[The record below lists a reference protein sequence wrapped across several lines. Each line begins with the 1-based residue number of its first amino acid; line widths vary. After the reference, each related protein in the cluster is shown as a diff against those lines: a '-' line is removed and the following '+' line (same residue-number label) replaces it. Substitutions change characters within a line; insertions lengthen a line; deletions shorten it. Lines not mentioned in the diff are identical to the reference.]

1 MIQIINKTM
10 ALFSILLFLSSCIN
24 QAEPEIHLIPKDY
37 KGPVIIIFDDKKGSP
52 EKYENGSRVYEIPQ
66 DGVLRTQFKKQ
77 QGSIAPGKLKY
88 YYYDKNE
95 RQEINYLQSTKD
107 VTDSSSYIFS
117 KELSNTTVRYLVGK
131 VSEGDGYYK
140 ALRKRIEEL
149 FPPEVQ

>member
-1 MIQIINKTM
+1 MTI
-10 ALFSILLFLSSCIN
+10 FSIILFFSSCFN

-37 KGPVIIIFDDKKGSP
+37 TGPVIIIFDDKQGVP
-52 EKYENGSRVYEIPQ
+52 AKYENGNRVYEIPQ

-107 VTDSSSYIFS
+107 VTDSASYVFS
-117 KELSNTTVRYLVGK
+117 KELSNATVRYLVGK

-140 ALRKRIEEL
+140 ALRKRIDEL